1 MRIEVVLTAIDL
13 NDEPVLHTDKIDN
26 VPVPRRLTA
35 EMKATLFPR
44 AEMNPK
50 LHLLGC
56 HGFSQ
61 TTRELICHADHHP
74 ARFARHPPPFGEGKT
89 RSTASNHEA
98 V

>member
-61 TTRELICHADHHP
+61 TTRDLICHADP
-74 ARFARHPPPFGEGKT
+74 TRLASLATLPLGGGKT
-89 RSTASNHEA
+89 RCTASNHEP